1 MIAEKIAPSTITEE
15 FAQGI
20 RKEQREA
27 MLMRWAPVMVL
38 VILIIVFSITCYES
52 FPTVT
57 NLLAILNQLAIPLLI
72 SLGLTFVIM
81 LGSIDLSV
89 DGVVGLAGSVVT
101 VLVLNTKNGNN
112 LSLIGVVIAI
122 ALGAISGLIVGAIH
136 VKLKVPSFMVSF
148 GMSSITTGLGILS
161 YGGLPATIKD
171 PLLMKIP
178 SIDIVGVPL
187 ITCVAIGMFLIAYI
201 LQEKTA
207 FGRYIYAIGT
217 NENIPR
223 MTGINVDRIKI
234 WVFVWSGICLGVAGV
249 LGALRL
255 GRGEVAIGIGSMFPA
270 QAAVVVGGTALSG
283 GKGGVVNTLVGSLI
297 MTVLNDGLLLLGV
310 NTYIRTGVQ
319 GVIILIAVA
328 LTVSH
333 SSRTISK

>member
-1 MIAEKIAPSTITEE
+1 MIAEKIAPLTIPDE
-15 FAQGI
+15 FAHNIQ
-20 RKEQREA
+20 KEQRGA
-27 MLMRWAPVMVL
+27 LLMRWAPVIVL
-38 VILIIVFSITCYES
+38 VVLIVIFSITCYES

-112 LSLIGVVIAI
+112 LSLLGIVVAI
-122 ALGAISGLIVGAIH
+122 ALGALSGLLVGTIH

-148 GMSSITTGLGILS
+148 GMSSIATGFGILS
-161 YGGLPATIKD
+161 YGGLPATVKD

-178 SIDIVGVPL
+178 SINIIGVPL
-187 ITCVAIGMFLIAYI
+187 ITCIAIAMFLIAYV

-207 FGRYIYAIGT
+207 FGRYIYAIGA

-223 MTGINVDRIKI
+223 MTGIDIDKIKI
-234 WVFVWSGICLGVAGV
+234 LVFVWSGFCLGIAGV
-249 LGALRL
+249 LGAIRL

-297 MTVLNDGLLLLGV
+297 MTVLNDGLILLGV
-310 NTYIRTGVQ
+310 NSYIRTGVQ
-319 GVIILIAVA
+319 GIIILVAVA